1 MSECIFTQSDEGIC
15 YSHQQPAALC
25 SIAADALRRQWEA
38 QRVSIATYQSLL
50 AARTEEVVKLEWRS
64 QDLNERALRAEAA
77 LAARD
82 AQVGT
87 LRAERDSLLQAATLY
102 CHLHPPQ
109 LGGDDLQPLRDALAR
124 AEGE

>member
-25 SIAADALRRQWEA
+25 SIAADA
-38 QRVSIATYQSLL
+38 
-50 AARTEEVVKLEWRS
+50 
-64 QDLNERALRAEAA
+64 
-77 LAARD
+77 
-82 AQVGT
+82 

-109 LGGDDLQPLRDALAR
+109 LGGDDLQPLRDALTR
-124 AEGE
+124 AEGK